1 MWRWR
6 ELTLWFKKK
15 STPALSQEIV
25 KHCFALMQD
34 KSYTHVV
41 KKGGRVFY
49 KYNVETLKRIL
60 AYDRISQQID

>member
-1 MWRWR
+1 
-6 ELTLWFKKK
+6 
-15 STPALSQEIV
+15 
-25 KHCFALMQD
+25 MQD

-60 AYDRISQQID
+60 AYDRISQQIDWINHQTSLAAGRARPHCLKSSKSHQPDE